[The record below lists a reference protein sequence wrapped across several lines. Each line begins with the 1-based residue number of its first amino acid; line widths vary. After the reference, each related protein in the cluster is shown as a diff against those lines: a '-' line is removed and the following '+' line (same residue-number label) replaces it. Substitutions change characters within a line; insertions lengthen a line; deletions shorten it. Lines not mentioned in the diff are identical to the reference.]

1 MLQAAGVD
9 RIITMDLHADQ
20 IQGFFDVPVDHLYGS
35 TVLIPYIKSLGL
47 RDFAIASPDIGGPRE
62 QIPGQNTSIQGLI
75 ICHKTRIRANGV
87 ADMKVIGDVEGKN
100 IIVVDDMIDT
110 AGTICKAADMLID
123 NGAASVRAVA
133 TPMQFFPVR
142 HTKISRNQN

>member
-47 RDFAIASPDIGGPRE
+47 RDFAIASPDIGGAKRA
-62 QIPGQNTSIQGLI
+62 NSWAKYFDSGLI
-75 ICHKTRIRANGV
+75 ICHKTRIRANEV

-110 AGTICKAADMLID
+110 AGTIAKRPICLSTMEQPAYVPWPL
-123 NGAASVRAVA
+123 
-133 TPMQFFPVR
+133 TPFFPVK